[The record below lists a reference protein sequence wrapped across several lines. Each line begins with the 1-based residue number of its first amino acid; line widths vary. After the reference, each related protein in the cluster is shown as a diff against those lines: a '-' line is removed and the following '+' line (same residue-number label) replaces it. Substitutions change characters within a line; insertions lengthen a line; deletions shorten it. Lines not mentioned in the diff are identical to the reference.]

1 MAGADPPLHQMRDVL
16 HNSSAQAVTWDA
28 QMFNAQVADFIPP
41 DNSTTA
47 ITTGDI
53 GNLYFAD
60 GGTAGNFTFT
70 VTTSNTITLDDAF
83 ALSRYSFDTGNGWVM
98 IQSPKPKPWV
108 RAYNKLKWWAGWYER
123 RRDRITRERNNAER
137 ERERIEAEAKARSLL
152 EELFELVP
160 GEKFIRVLSEKFDNR
175 EYRIPLDGDLPQVWI
190 DGKLDHKIC
199 ISTSYSFRLPKS
211 DVAAARAL
219 LVSTSE
225 EEFLKIG
232 NRVRQF

>member
-1 MAGADPPLHQMRDVL
+1 MAGVDPPTSPNTGTQ
-16 HNSSAQAVTWDA
+16 
-28 QMFNAQVADFIPP
+28 
-41 DNSTTA
+41 A
-47 ITTGDI
+47 ITFNNDAAIYCDGDAWQAI
-53 GNLYFAD
+53 ASNSINDTSAYAGETIQFID
-60 GGTAGNFTFT
+60 GGTAANMTYT
-70 VTTSNTITLDDAF
+70 VTNANTIT
-83 ALSRYSFDTGNGWVM
+83 FDQVTLGSGVWTNNGIYYTYVNTT
-98 IQSPKPKPWV
+98 KPWV

-123 RRDRITRERNNAER
+123 RRDRIIRERNNVER
-137 ERERIEAEAKARSLL
+137 KQIADKAEALARSLL

-232 NRVRQF
+232 NKVRTF

>member
-1 MAGADPPLHQMRDVL
+1 MAGVVSPRIIFNSGVVL
-16 HNSSAQAVTWDA
+16 TNDQTANITMDT
-28 QMFNAQVADFIPP
+28 
-41 DNSTTA
+41 STTA

-53 GNLYFAD
+53 ANLYFAD
-60 GGTAGNFTFT
+60 GGTANGITFT
-70 VTTSNTITLDDAF
+70 VTTADAITVDDGWQFGTIDSNGLYITYGPMNL
-83 ALSRYSFDTGNGWVM
+83 
-98 IQSPKPKPWV
+98 KPWA

-123 RRDRITRERNNAER
+123 RRDRITREQNNAER
-137 ERERIEAEAKARSLL
+137 KQIADEAEARARSLL

-199 ISTSYSFRLPKS
+199 ISTKYRFRLPKS
-211 DVAAARAL
+211 DVVAARAL
-219 LVSTSE
+219 LVSASE

-232 NRVRQF
+232 NKVPQF